1 MHYTGSPIVGV
12 ALPDS
17 RRRFAEAVLQL
28 RPRYILPSHQDDF
41 FAPLSRGFIFGKLTN
56 FPEIIR
62 VHEKEHLPGRIV
74 LLDYFRP
81 WTLL

>member
-1 MHYTGSPIVGV
+1 
-12 ALPDS
+12 L
-17 RRRFAEAVLQL
+17 
-28 RPRYILPSHQDDF
+28 DDF
-41 FAPLSRGFIFGKLTN
+41 FAPLSRGFVFGKLSN

-81 WTLL
+81 WTLH